1 MGTVSKNSSYRKK
14 SAFSFSWH
22 DFRIPKKTWDS
33 DVNHSCYRCPNGGCF
48 RDTLCVATNAETKTA
63 KPDAPHMT
71 SVVVFTE
78 ENVEP

>member
-1 MGTVSKNSSYRKK
+1 MGTVSTNSSYRKK

-22 DFRIPKKTWDS
+22 DFQIPKKNLGFWWQP
-33 DVNHSCYRCPNGGCF
+33 RLLPLPQRGCF
-48 RDTLCVATNAETKTA
+48 RETLCVATNAETKTA